1 MPAGV
6 SCSPIPLAI
15 NVTSAADATA
25 QLTVA
30 VQAPSTTLTASA
42 TPADRTLYGAGVMP
56 SFGSK
61 GWWMLGT
68 GTGLAAVILLLLP
81 GRKKYRAALGLGL
94 ICVLSFVLGCGGGGG
109 GGGGPVATTT
119 SITVTAPAKVAFNTP
134 QNTFAFSIHVNG
146 GNPTGQV
153 QLYDGVVDDNH
164 KLGTP
169 VTVSGG
175 LAPIASNGLPV
186 GTHSIIAK
194 YLGSQ
199 TTLTSQSGALPV
211 TVTGTTTFAITTT
224 PPASNGSPTV
234 SITIN

>member
-1 MPAGV
+1 LT
-6 SCSPIPLAI
+6 LA
-15 NVTSAADATA
+15 V
-25 QLTVA
+25 L
-30 VQAPSTTLTASA
+30 APSTTLTASA
-42 TPADRTLYGAGVMP
+42 APAEQPLYAAGVGP
-56 SFGSK
+56 SNGGK
-61 GWWMLGT
+61 GWWMLSA
-68 GTGLAAVILLLLP
+68 GTGLAAMILLFLP

-94 ICVLSFVLGCGGGGG
+94 LCVVSFTLGCNSGGGG

-119 SITVTAPAKVAFNTP
+119 TITVAAPAKVAFNTP
-134 QNTFAFSIHVNG
+134 QNTFAFTVHVNG

-153 QLYDGVVDDNH
+153 QLYEGMVDDTH

-175 LAPIASNGLPV
+175 LAPITSNGLPV

-211 TVTGTTTFAITTT
+211 TVTGTTTFAITAT
-224 PPASNGSPTV
+224 PAASNGSPTV